1 MVYSFVQSS
10 VWYSNSLKRCD
21 AWSLEFL
28 CDIFCFRSVVDGVL
42 IAVLRGGFRGVRREL
57 NGFLD
62 GCVCDG
68 MCRTVAYAAVF
79 CVSVFFR
86 DRITACAS
94 DTSSGTGRPGPQG

>member
-1 MVYSFVQSS
+1 MVH
-10 VWYSNSLKRCD
+10 
-21 AWSLEFL
+21 
-28 CDIFCFRSVVDGVL
+28 GVL
-42 IAVLRGGFRGVRREL
+42 IAVLVRGCLDGGFRGVRREL

-79 CVSVFFR
+79 CVLVFFR

-94 DTSSGTGRPGPQG
+94 DTSSGTGRPGPQGDLDQFMSSYPCRSAWG